1 MSEYTTTTSSSLP
14 DDLST
19 WLAEA
24 GPDAYALVQV
34 TAANDPVNWPAAQAP
49 GVGLTGVTRPDARP
63 DEVAVQEV
71 GRGTEEA
78 LRRWLLLDDGRRQ
91 LAIIGTDYRG
101 MRHEYTPG
109 ELAASLLRD
118 PPTDRAQITGWRS
131 SWVTDWLSSWL
142 YRRSAESAQ
151 GRELGWVA
159 AAAAWA
165 CHMRDY
171 SPSPPPAVLSRSLAR
186 AGEVDDTGGVDAATE
201 DLIVTT
207 TRQVADILDRLQDT
221 DRPCSNLAEDWK
233 ALEALSADV
242 PALKESAGWL
252 LDQIALRDVN
262 AQRLRAVLEPDITD
276 YQRDRDRSIDS
287 ADAPAPALDE
297 ERVTQL
303 SQARDV
309 VRAYTAAA
317 HSGREAEAQH
327 LLDAFPVPAR
337 PLQTSGPAAAWRRNS
352 PTAQDAVTAL
362 ETQRAAT
369 TADDSSPYVAAPEL
383 LHATTAYLAAREGQL
398 HHLHDALG
406 RLAYPA
412 QSSAALPTDLAPVAA
427 AQTQRRVIDAF
438 GTPERA
444 RQALDGQISYQH
456 RHPTHADR
464 PTTPGADT
472 TAPGTD
478 AELLTRARAALEEID
493 GPGAVLDAE
502 DISTRLQRAM
512 ARPATPPTPARG
524 RTGGHDQTQAD
535 QAHAQ
540 ARAAGVIT
548 PGVQR

>member
-1 MSEYTTTTSSSLP
+1 M
-14 DDLST
+14 
-19 WLAEA
+19 
-24 GPDAYALVQV
+24 
-34 TAANDPVNWPAAQAP
+34 
-49 GVGLTGVTRPDARP
+49 
-63 DEVAVQEV
+63 
-71 GRGTEEA
+71 
-78 LRRWLLLDDGRRQ
+78 
-91 LAIIGTDYRG
+91 
-101 MRHEYTPG
+101 
-109 ELAASLLRD
+109 
-118 PPTDRAQITGWRS
+118 
-131 SWVTDWLSSWL
+131 
-142 YRRSAESAQ
+142 
-151 GRELGWVA
+151 
-159 AAAAWA
+159 
-165 CHMRDY
+165 
-171 SPSPPPAVLSRSLAR
+171 
-186 AGEVDDTGGVDAATE
+186 TE
-201 DLIVTT
+201 DLIITT

-221 DRPCSNLAEDWK
+221 DRPRRNLAEDYK

-252 LDQIALRDVN
+252 LDQIALRDVH

-287 ADAPAPALDE
+287 ADAGAPALDE
-297 ERVTQL
+297 ERATQL

-412 QSSAALPTDLAPVAA
+412 QPSAILPTDLAPVAA

-444 RQALDGQISYQH
+444 HQALDGQISYQ
-456 RHPTHADR
+456 RRRPPHADR
-464 PTTPGADT
+464 PTTA
-472 TAPGTD
+472 GTD
-478 AELLTRARAALEEID
+478 TDADLLSRARAALEEID
-493 GPGAVLDAE
+493 GPGGSWTRSTSLPACSGPWRAPPPTAGAPADTTRRRPTRLTLKPRWPVTPPSEYSRDAAL
-502 DISTRLQRAM
+502 STRPWPCCRRLPLSSGA
-512 ARPATPPTPARG
+512 ARG
-524 RTGGHDQTQAD
+524 ISRRRPCCG
-535 QAHAQ
+535 
-540 ARAAGVIT
+540 RLRNS
-548 PGVQR
+548 PGLSSRDSPGRDAP